1 MTKKFLSVLAFSLS
15 LGLGLTACSSSTNPE
30 SQKLTLTGSSTVAP
44 LASEIAKKFEAE
56 HPGTKIDVQTG
67 GSSRGLADAAQGLAD
82 IGMVSRALQDEE
94 TNKFQSYA
102 IATDGIGII
111 LASSNPVQNLSDEQV
126 VDIYTGKIDNWQQ
139 VGGNNAPI
147 TVVNKAEGRSTL
159 ELFLEYFQLE
169 NSQIQADVVIG
180 DNQQGIKTVAGN
192 ENAIGYVS
200 VGAAER
206 DISAGVPLKLLSVGG
221 VNASTE
227 TVQDGSF
234 PLSRPLNLVTTQT
247 PSGLTEEFI
256 QFAQSEKVHDL
267 VEAQNFVPISPDN
280 LVQTPSRFTFS
291 LVAQDLSC
299 DRWCNY
305 GVNFRLFI

>member
-1 MTKKFLSVLAFSLS
+1 MSKKFLSVLAFSLS
-15 LGLGLTACSSSTNPE
+15 LGLGLTACSNSTNSE

-56 HPGTKIDVQTG
+56 HPEVRIDVQTG

-82 IGMVSRALQDEE
+82 IGMVSRALKDEE

-111 LASSNPVQNLSDEQV
+111 LEGSNPVQNLSDRQI
-126 VDIYTGKIDNWQQ
+126 VDIYTGKIDNWQE

-159 ELFLEYFQLE
+159 ELFLDYFHLE

-192 ENAIGYVS
+192 KNAIGYVS
-200 VGAAER
+200 IGAAER
-206 DISAGVPLKLLSVGG
+206 DINAGVPLKLLSVGG
-221 VNASTE
+221 INASTQ
-227 TVQDGSF
+227 TVRDGSF

-247 PSGLTEEFI
+247 PTGLSEEFI

-267 VEAQNFVPISPDN
+267 VEAQNFVPISPN
-280 LVQTPSRFTFS
+280 VVQTP
-291 LVAQDLSC
+291 
-299 DRWCNY
+299 
-305 GVNFRLFI
+305 